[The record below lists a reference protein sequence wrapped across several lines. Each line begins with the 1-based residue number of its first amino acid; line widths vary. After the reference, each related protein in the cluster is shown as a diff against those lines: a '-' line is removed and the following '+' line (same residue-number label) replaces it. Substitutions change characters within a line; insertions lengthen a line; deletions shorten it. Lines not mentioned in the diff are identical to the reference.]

1 MQIPDFGNVV
11 GAIGGLG
18 TASFALTDATKIGRN
33 GGISNSG
40 FGSIERAIGQLYPQA
55 SRATSAPD
63 SDERKLLDMLHSNW
77 INGVPLYDQK
87 AIAKSLIKLR
97 LSPDTAQA
105 FAKATSVDATVL
117 AAAAAGMTRG
127 ASLTPEQTNALGRFD
142 LYLTA
147 LLDDGYHRA
156 DQRYRNWSRVL
167 ASVIAIFLAV
177 FGGWVVFGNASGTAY
192 FGTDNFWLA
201 VMCGVLAI
209 PLAPISKDLTSALA
223 AGVKVAQTLK
233 R

>member
-1 MQIPDFGNVV
+1 MQIPDLGNLVA
-11 GAIGGLG
+11 AIGGLG
-18 TASFALTDATKIGRN
+18 TASFALADATKIGRN
-33 GGISNSG
+33 GGISNTG
-40 FGSIERAIGQLYPQA
+40 FGSIERAIAQLYPQA

-77 INGVPLYDQK
+77 IYGVALADQK

-97 LSPDTAQA
+97 LSADTAPA
-105 FAKATSVDATVL
+105 FARATSVDPTVL
-117 AAAAAGMTRG
+117 VAAAAGMTRG
-127 ASLTPEQTNALGRFD
+127 AALTPEQTNVLGRFD

-167 ASVIAIFLAV
+167 ASVIAIVLAV
-177 FGGWVVFGNASGTAY
+177 AGGWIVFADASGTGY

-201 VMCGVLAI
+201 VLCGVLAI